1 MVHATQQVQKDFGA
15 TRNHQNVPAECGI
28 IEEIRCVNFMCHE
41 NLAITLGPLINFI
54 IGHNG
59 SGKSAVL
66 TALQICLGGKATATN
81 RAQNLKSLIKE
92 GQTYSNV
99 QVRIKNQGALAFKP
113 HEYGKSITVE
123 RHFNVSGTSG
133 FKLKDENGKVVTT
146 KKSELED
153 ILDAFSMQIDNPM
166 NVLTQD
172 MARQFLNHSTP
183 KDKYKFFLAGTQLET
198 LHRDYQQIEA
208 SLDLMNSRED
218 ITKEIIASK
227 RKEMEALLEKARRA
241 GSLEQMRKK
250 ERELEQQAAWAQ
262 VEEEEVGLH
271 EAEAEIRKLDG
282 LIEKRT
288 GEANEASD
296 TFDRADSAVAGAQ
309 EDVTEI
315 TTQMEPKQQSA
326 QECNETFQAV
336 RQKMLD
342 LHADER
348 TAQGD
353 IKMKRKQVDQY
364 QAEIAQLRQRQAE
377 ADNGV
382 HAEKQRDLEEA
393 KKNSEQKAEQ
403 YTIHTTSLPDIQNQ
417 LRDALKEKD
426 NADVKVDRARR
437 EEERI
442 QGIIRGLGGNR
453 RDWESAYQSPDKL
466 RNLLKAIA
474 NDRRFRDPSNV
485 VGPLGRHVKLVE
497 ADWAYILEKQFG
509 SALNGFVVTSKP
521 DQTVLAE
528 LMRKC
533 GWQSPIFIGS
543 KNPIDTSRHEPDRS
557 YLTWMRALKI
567 DNALI
572 KNQFII
578 NQGIEQT
585 VLIRDAEEG
594 QRLMEKENR
603 PTNVKMCF
611 TFSNGVKRR
620 GRVINV
626 TAAGGINNSPIDEYR
641 GQLRMQVDKDAQ
653 IRYSALTQV

>member
-1 MVHATQQVQKDFGA
+1 
-15 TRNHQNVPAECGI
+15 
-28 IEEIRCVNFMCHE
+28 
-41 NLAITLGPLINFI
+41 
-54 IGHNG
+54 
-59 SGKSAVL
+59 
-66 TALQICLGGKATATN
+66 
-81 RAQNLKSLIKE
+81 
-92 GQTYSNV
+92 
-99 QVRIKNQGALAFKP
+99 
-113 HEYGKSITVE
+113 
-123 RHFNVSGTSG
+123 
-133 FKLKDENGKVVTT
+133 
-146 KKSELED
+146 
-153 ILDAFSMQIDNPM
+153 
-166 NVLTQD
+166 
-172 MARQFLNHSTP
+172 
-183 KDKYKFFLAGTQLET
+183 
-198 LHRDYQQIEA
+198 
-208 SLDLMNSRED
+208 
-218 ITKEIIASK
+218 
-227 RKEMEALLEKARRA
+227 
-241 GSLEQMRKK
+241 
-250 ERELEQQAAWAQ
+250 
-262 VEEEEVGLH
+262 
-271 EAEAEIRKLDG
+271 
-282 LIEKRT
+282 
-288 GEANEASD
+288 
-296 TFDRADSAVAGAQ
+296 
-309 EDVTEI
+309 
-315 TTQMEPKQQSA
+315 MEPKQQSA

-382 HAEKQRDLEEA
+382 HAEKQRDLEKA
-393 KKNSEQKAEQ
+393 KENSEQKAEQ
-403 YTIHTTSLPDIQNQ
+403 YTTHTTSLPDIQNQ

-426 NADVKVDRARR
+426 SVDVKIDRARR

-453 RDWESAYQSPDKL
+453 RDWESAYQFPDKL

-521 DQTVLAE
+521 DQTVLAD